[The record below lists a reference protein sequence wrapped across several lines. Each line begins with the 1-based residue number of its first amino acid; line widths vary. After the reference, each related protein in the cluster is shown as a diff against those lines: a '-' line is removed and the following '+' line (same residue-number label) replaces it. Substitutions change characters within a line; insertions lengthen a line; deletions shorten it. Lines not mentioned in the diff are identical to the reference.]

1 MTNSLQCLFREIAQ
15 SRDEQDLRSHV
26 MKSMGDYF
34 AAHRWGI
41 FFFDRLYLV
50 EPRFQSLLRSSLS
63 VEHNPVLRYLV
74 ENHAPVHE
82 ALVVSPRAWKMI
94 CPRPDHWH
102 VMAGP
107 LVSNGS
113 LVGVVG
119 FTRVR
124 GTPAFSTKDLTD
136 LSALCLHL
144 STWLATTRWSK
155 SKLPSASP
163 PPSVNVLMC
172 DRLTPRE
179 VEIADLVA
187 KGMTNA
193 QIGAA
198 LWITEN
204 SVKQAL
210 KRMFRKLEVA
220 SRAEMVARLSA
231 YHNASSIQG

>member
-1 MTNSLQCLFREIAQ
+1 MTNFLQCLFKAIAQ
-15 SRDEQDLRSHV
+15 SRDEQDLRSRV
-26 MKSMGDYF
+26 MKSVGDYF

-41 FFFDRLYLV
+41 FFFDRLYLI
-50 EPRFQSLLRSSLS
+50 EPRFQNLLRSGLS

-107 LVSNGS
+107 LVSSGS

-144 STWLATTRWSK
+144 STWLATARVQP
-155 SKLPSASP
+155 L
-163 PPSVNVLMC
+163 SVNVLRC

-187 KGMTNA
+187 QGMTNA

-210 KRMFRKLEVA
+210 KRMFRKLEVT

-231 YHNASSIQG
+231 YHNDFSIQG

>member
-1 MTNSLQCLFREIAQ
+1 MMTNSLQCLFRAIAQ
-15 SRDEQDLRSHV
+15 ARDEQDLRSHV
-26 MKSMGDYF
+26 MKSVGEYF

-50 EPRFQSLLRSSLS
+50 EPRFQNLLRSSLS

-107 LVSNGS
+107 LVSSGS

-124 GTPAFSTKDLTD
+124 DTSAFSTKDLTD

-144 STWLATTRWSK
+144 STWLAAARSQ
-155 SKLPSASP
+155 A
-163 PPSVNVLMC
+163 PSVKVLMC

-179 VEIADLVA
+179 VEIAELVA

-220 SRAEMVARLSA
+220 SRAEMVARLSSC
-231 YHNASSIQG
+231 HNAFYIPG